1 MGQKEVFAVEK
12 AIRNVPIRF
21 AIQYKPLIYTELG
34 IYRGNKFC
42 IRPTIYNSVKEVLP
56 DGDSEFKIENI
67 AREDW
72 HFLPY
77 RNRDSEPDITKV
89 NKEADIKNTDSELE
103 ISTNANK
110 EVDIKNNNKNNR
122 LTDLQA
128 MLETLRKTKIEKE
141 KEPIDLN
148 ANVITENV
156 KAKHPG
162 DKVNNK
168 ETKPKRT
175 PITWP

>member
-1 MGQKEVFAVEK
+1 MG
-12 AIRNVPIRF
+12 
-21 AIQYKPLIYTELG
+21 
-34 IYRGNKFC
+34 
-42 IRPTIYNSVKEVLP
+42 
-56 DGDSEFKIENI
+56 SEFKIENI

-77 RNRDSEPDITKV
+77 RNRDSELDTTKV
-89 NKEADIKNTDSELE
+89 KKEADTKNMDSELE

-122 LTDLQA
+122 LTDLQT
-128 MLETLRKTKIEKE
+128 MLETLRKTKMENEKE
-141 KEPIDLN
+141 SIDVN

-156 KAKHPG
+156 KTEHPG
-162 DKVNNK
+162 DKVNKK

>member
-1 MGQKEVFAVEK
+1 MG
-12 AIRNVPIRF
+12 
-21 AIQYKPLIYTELG
+21 
-34 IYRGNKFC
+34 
-42 IRPTIYNSVKEVLP
+42 
-56 DGDSEFKIENI
+56 
-67 AREDW
+67 EDW

-77 RNRDSEPDITKV
+77 RNRDSDLDITKV
-89 NKEADIKNTDSELE
+89 KKEADIKNTNSELE
-103 ISTNANK
+103 MGTNANK

-128 MLETLRKTKIEKE
+128 MLETLRKTKIENE

>member
-1 MGQKEVFAVEK
+1 MG
-12 AIRNVPIRF
+12 
-21 AIQYKPLIYTELG
+21 IYTELG

-77 RNRDSEPDITKV
+77 RN
-89 NKEADIKNTDSELE
+89 TDSELE

-110 EVDIKNNNKNNR
+110 EVNIKNNNKNNR

-128 MLETLRKTKIEKE
+128 MLETLRKTKIENE
-141 KEPIDLN
+141 KEPIDIN
-148 ANVITENV
+148 ANVITEIV
-156 KAKHPG
+156 KAEQPG
-162 DKVNNK
+162 DKVNKIENK
-168 ETKPKRT
+168 KE
-175 PITWP
+175 PI